1 MNDNS
6 RFTLKGRTA
15 LITGSSRGIGAAM
28 ALGLGRAGANVVVH
42 CVENVE
48 TANEVCKSIQSL
60 GSQAVPIRGDLRDA
74 SAVEH
79 IATQALDAF
88 GQIDILIHNASIQF
102 RTDWRAITREQA
114 IELFN
119 INLFSALDLTQR
131 LAPPMITRGW
141 GRMLMIGSV
150 QQMVPHPE
158 MALYAAS
165 KSALE
170 NLTRNLA
177 KQLASSGVTANTLA
191 PGVIDTDRNKQA
203 LGNETYLQQILAK
216 IPAKRVGQP
225 EDCVGA
231 ALMLCSDAGA
241 YITGQTLFIDGGMSL

>member
-1 MNDNS
+1 MNDS
-6 RFTLKGRTA
+6 SLFTLKGRTA

-28 ALGLGRAGANVVVH
+28 AVGLGRAGANMVVH
-42 CVENVE
+42 YVENVE
-48 TANEVCKSIQSL
+48 TANDVCQSIQSL
-60 GSQAVPIRGDLRDA
+60 GSQAVAVKGDLRDA
-74 SAVEH
+74 SAVEN
-79 IATQALDAF
+79 IAAQALDAF

-114 IELFN
+114 TELFN
-119 INLFSALDLTQR
+119 INLFSALELTQR
-131 LAPPMITRGW
+131 LAPPMIARGW

-150 QQMVPHPE
+150 QQMVPHPQ

-177 KQLASSGVTANTLA
+177 KQLAASGVTANTLA

-203 LGNETYLQQILAK
+203 LGDTNYLQQILAK
-216 IPAKRVGQP
+216 IPAHRVGQP

-231 ALMLCSDAGA
+231 ALLLCSDAGA
-241 YITGQTLFIDGGMSL
+241 YITGQNLCVDGGMSL

>member
-1 MNDNS
+1 MDQNS
-6 RFTLKGRTA
+6 PFTLKGRTA

-28 ALGLGRAGANVVVH
+28 AVGLGRAGANVVVH

-48 TANEVCKSIQSL
+48 TANEVCDSIQSV
-60 GSQAVPIRGDLRDA
+60 GSKAARVQGDLRDA
-74 SAVEH
+74 NAVEH
-79 IATQALDAF
+79 IATQALAAF

-102 RTDWRAITREQA
+102 RTDWRAITREQG

-119 INLFSALDLTQR
+119 INLFAALDLTQR
-131 LAPPMITRGW
+131 LAPAMIDRGW

-150 QQMVPHPE
+150 QQLVPHPE

-177 KQLASSGVTANTLA
+177 KQLASSGVTANTLS

-203 LGNETYLQQILAK
+203 LSNASYHQQILAK
-216 IPAKRVGQP
+216 IPAHRVGQP
-225 EDCVGA
+225 DDCVGA
-231 ALMLCSDAGA
+231 ALLLCSDAGA
-241 YITGQTLFIDGGMSL
+241 YITGQTLFVDGGMSL

>member
-1 MNDNS
+1 
-6 RFTLKGRTA
+6 
-15 LITGSSRGIGAAM
+15 
-28 ALGLGRAGANVVVH
+28 
-42 CVENVE
+42 
-48 TANEVCKSIQSL
+48 
-60 GSQAVPIRGDLRDA
+60 
-74 SAVEH
+74 
-79 IATQALDAF
+79 
-88 GQIDILIHNASIQF
+88 
-102 RTDWRAITREQA
+102 
-114 IELFN
+114 
-119 INLFSALDLTQR
+119 
-131 LAPPMITRGW
+131 
-141 GRMLMIGSV
+141 MLMIGSV